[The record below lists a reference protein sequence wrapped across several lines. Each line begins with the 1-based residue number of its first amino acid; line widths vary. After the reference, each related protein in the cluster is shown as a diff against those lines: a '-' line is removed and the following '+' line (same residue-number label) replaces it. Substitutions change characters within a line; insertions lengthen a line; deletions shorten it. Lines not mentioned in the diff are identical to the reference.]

1 VNIVISVFAK
11 QGNVGRAEHLAVEIV
26 TGICVL
32 APLRTFCSS
41 LLESHPWHPLH
52 RCTINCAQKPACS
65 QLKDLFPYTL
75 PRSDEIDGYRLWLE
89 TKDAAKVVA
98 DGGCLR
104 YWLEQMPR
112 LGLDPD
118 VLSFNA
124 VIDACARAGEVDR
137 AEDYQ
142 PGTTV
147 ESLSRG
153 IDLR

>member
-1 VNIVISVFAK
+1 M
-11 QGNVGRAEHLAVEIV
+11 
-26 TGICVL
+26 
-32 APLRTFCSS
+32 
-41 LLESHPWHPLH
+41 
-52 RCTINCAQKPACS
+52 
-65 QLKDLFPYTL
+65 
-75 PRSDEIDGYRLWLE
+75 
-89 TKDAAKVVA
+89 AKVVA

-142 PGTTV
+142 QTGTTV